1 MDKNKI
7 KAFAVWAR
15 ENLIEAVSEKAN
27 LIGVGGQKIDTAVEI
42 QGGFKLNESGDIFKL
57 PKNQRDALVG
67 QVRRRGFKPVM
78 EEAAYTWF
86 NRFMAL
92 RYMEVN
98 NYLPLG
104 VRILSSIEGKNEPDV
119 LFRISETIEELKLDG
134 DSVYGLLDSGKAED
148 REEAYKYILIKQCSE
163 LGSIMPQMFEKI
175 SDYTELLFPGHLL
188 DKGSVIGKM
197 VEEIPEDDWKEG
209 VEIIGWMYQYYISEK
224 KDKVFAALKKNV
236 KITKENI
243 PAATQLFTP
252 DWIVKYMVEN
262 SLGRLWLEGHPD
274 AELQGKWKYYIE
286 ETGQEPEVEEELES
300 IREQYGKFRP
310 EDIKVLDPCMGSGHI
325 LVYAFEVFYEIYKR
339 EGYLER
345 KIPRLILENNLYGLD
360 IDERAVQL
368 ASFALIMKARQY
380 NRRLFRDIEKNEL
393 ELNLCSI
400 QESNEFLDGTGR
412 EAVEYFCNSQST
424 GHSVQ
429 LKEDVKYLIETFKD
443 AGEYGSIIE
452 VEKVDFELL
461 EQRLEEIAGEDN
473 LMFADYK
480 SILLDRMGAL
490 VKQAEIMG
498 RKYEICA
505 TNPPY
510 LGRKGMNSNLKIYLE
525 DKFND
530 SKYDLFSVFMEKLSS
545 FSGDNC
551 IYAVI
556 SQHSWMFLSSYYKL
570 RKKMLDNEVTINMLH
585 LGARTFYEIAGEVVQ
600 STAFVQRKF
609 VNSKYKG
616 RYIRLVNM
624 SSREKEVKTI
634 SIIKSGLGIYDCS
647 KGVFKCLPGCPIAY
661 WISDNMKK
669 LFENAVPLGNI
680 AEPKQGMATA
690 DNNRFTR
697 LWFEVNRD
705 SMGIRYKNAS
715 TAEKSS
721 KKWFPYNKGGDF
733 RKWYGNNEFVVNW
746 KHNGY
751 EIKNYKSSVIRN
763 EDFYF
768 KKGVTWS
775 LVSTFNF
782 AARLSQQGF
791 LFDVGGSSI
800 FPKETFLEYVL
811 ALMNSKITYE
821 VLKIIAPTINFQ
833 VGDIKK
839 IPLILHDNS
848 DIKRDIMELTRN
860 NIEISKNDWDSFET
874 SWDFKIHPLLLAD
887 SGKLTAGNGNRR
899 STNNYPLKTTRLSD
913 AFDIWKSFAD
923 RQFQQLKHNE
933 EELNGIFI
941 RIYGLQEEIV
951 PEEEDRDVTVRKA
964 DRERDIKS
972 FISYA
977 VGCMFGRYSV
987 DVEGLIYA
995 GGEFSSHFRV
1005 GNSQPGG
1012 ETWQVRKIERDNDG
1026 NVISDFW
1033 TDATFAPDRDN
1044 FIPITEDEYFEDDIV
1059 SKFIKFV
1066 KIVYGEDTL
1075 EENLDFIADSIGR
1088 KSSETA
1094 RQSLRRYFVG
1104 EFYSDHVKNYKK
1116 RPIYWLFDSGKSNGF
1131 KALIYIHRYSDQTVA
1146 KVRMDYLHVLQR
1158 KYGTEI
1164 ERQRLIVDSEDYSSR
1179 ERNSAKKK
1187 IYRIKKQMEE
1197 CREYDRAAAHL
1208 ANKRIRI
1215 DLDEGVKANYAR
1227 FQGVEVIDS
1236 SGKKVEMN
1244 LLAKI

>member
-7 KAFAVWAR
+7 KVFAIWAR

-42 QGGFKLNESGDIFKL
+42 QGGFKLNGSGDIFKL

-67 QVRRRGFKPVM
+67 QVRKRGFKPVM

-175 SDYTELLFPGHLL
+175 SDYTELLFPAHLL

-368 ASFALIMKARQY
+368 ASFTLIMKARQY
-380 NRRLFRDIEKNEL
+380 NRRLFRDIEKNGL

-498 RKYEICA
+498 REYEICV

-510 LGRKGMNSNLKIYLE
+510 MGFRGMNNNL
-525 DKFND
+525 
-530 SKYDLFSVFMEKLSS
+530 SKRISSEFEKSKLDMFAVFIEVCIRFSSVFTAL
-545 FSGDNC
+545 
-551 IYAVI
+551 IT
-556 SQHSWMFLSSYYKL
+556 QQSWMFLTSYERL
-570 RKKMLDNEVTINMLH
+570 RKYIIKNVNIETLVQFGAGAFSDIKGEKVKVASYIFRKKRIDNFKP
-585 LGARTFYEIAGEVVQ
+585 TF
-600 STAFVQRKF
+600 
-609 VNSKYKG
+609 
-616 RYIRLVNM
+616 IRLVQYMDPMKKRIEFFN
-624 SSREKEVKTI
+624 KNNVY
-634 SIIKSGLGIYDCS
+634 IKLKQNDFENILGS
-647 KGVFKCLPGCPIAY
+647 PIAY
-661 WISDNMKK
+661 WANETMLNVFIEGSK
-669 LFENAVPLGNI
+669 FESKIDITGSQHI
-680 AEPKQGMATA
+680 TA
-690 DNNRFTR
+690 DNNRYLR
-697 LWFEVNRD
+697 MLWEVNKFSIGQRW
-705 SMGIRYKNAS
+705 ITYA
-715 TAEKSS
+715 
-721 KKWFPYNKGGDF
+721 KGGNY
-733 RKWYGNNEFVVNW
+733 RKWYGNIEMLVDWSDAAKNFYKFNRTSNMINEKYVFRKGITWTATTTSKFSARILPKTGTFDKKGPALFVMDN
-746 KHNGY
+746 KKFYLYIGFMN
-751 EIKNYKSSVIRN
+751 SSVTNYI
-763 EDFYF
+763 
-768 KKGVTWS
+768 
-775 LVSTFNF
+775 
-782 AARLSQQGF
+782 LSMFSDGQDYQN
-791 LFDVGGSSI
+791 I
-800 FPKETFLEYVL
+800 
-811 ALMNSKITYE
+811 
-821 VLKIIAPTINFQ
+821 
-833 VGDIKK
+833 
-839 IPLILHDNS
+839 
-848 DIKRDIMELTRN
+848 DIKRLPVIELSDSN
-860 NIEISKNDWDSFET
+860 IGFINLLVKKCIEISKNDWDSFET

-1044 FIPITEDEYFEDDIV
+1044 VIPITEDEYFEDDIV

-1131 KALIYIHRYSDQTVA
+1131 KALIYMHRYSDQTVA